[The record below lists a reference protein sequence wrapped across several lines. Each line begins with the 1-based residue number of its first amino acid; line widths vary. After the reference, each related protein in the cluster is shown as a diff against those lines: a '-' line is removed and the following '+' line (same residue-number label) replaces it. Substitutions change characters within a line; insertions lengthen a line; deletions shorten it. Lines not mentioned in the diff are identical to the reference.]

1 MSGEERLAAFE
12 DGQREPSRPL
22 LLRMARQYRRPL
34 LTFYMSAAPR
44 TGERG
49 QDFRTLPPEH
59 SRAQDALVDALIR
72 NVRARQE
79 MVRAVLEDEDE
90 AVRLPFVA
98 SKTMRDD
105 VTAVLQSIRETLNL
119 DLDQYRGRKPGKLVP
134 SGFTY
139 LRAQAE
145 RVGIY
150 VLLIGNLG
158 SHHTSLDVETFRG
171 FALADDLAPF
181 IVMTEMALRIWAETQ
196 PTAGSLVETY
206 LRSRSIN
213 IPSPPSLRFHPAL
226 RHSRRG
232 RLDMVLLLIR
242 GDLRRCQAEIPL
254 IPLFRFA
261 EPALW
266 LARRAHPAH
275 SKPRRPR
282 RHRA

>member
-1 MSGEERLAAFE
+1 VSGEERLAAFE

-181 IVMTEMALRIWAETQ
+181 IVINDQDAEGAVRATADGNGPPDLGRDAAHGRVAGRNLSALPQ
-196 PTAGSLVETY
+196 HQYPQ
-206 LRSRSIN
+206 
-213 IPSPPSLRFHPAL
+213 PAL
-226 RHSRRG
+226 TALPSG
-232 RLDMVLLLIR
+232 SEAL
-242 GDLRRCQAEIPL
+242 
-254 IPLFRFA
+254 
-261 EPALW
+261 PA
-266 LARRAHPAH
+266 R
-275 SKPRRPR
+275 SS
-282 RHRA
+282 